1 MYEYLSKV
9 IHLNIEQYCFTI
21 DKATIKKAVNLYR
34 FYCIL
39 LLTIFT
45 ESLSFLWA
53 RKACVD
59 DREDSGILIG
69 MCDCD

>member
-9 IHLNIEQYCFTI
+9 IHLNIEQYCFTV
-21 DKATIKKAVNLYR
+21 DKATIKKVGNLCR
-34 FYCIL
+34 FYGIL

-45 ESLSFLWA
+45 ERLSFLWA

-59 DREDSGILIG
+59 EREDSGIVIG
-69 MCDCD
+69 VFDCD